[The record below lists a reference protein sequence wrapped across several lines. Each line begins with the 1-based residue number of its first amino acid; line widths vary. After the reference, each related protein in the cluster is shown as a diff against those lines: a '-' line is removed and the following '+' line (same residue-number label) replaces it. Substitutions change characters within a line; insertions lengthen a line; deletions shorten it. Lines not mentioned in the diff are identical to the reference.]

1 MVSPMGYK
9 VHEINI
15 PENALHLISICSSPA
30 DGMLLAPEGYLSPS
44 DFPSDAELLWVPEE
58 EVYAANVIG
67 FGNDILCAAGY
78 PKTHK
83 ILEDK
88 GFTLHPIDMSQMR
101 SADGSLT
108 CLSVFY

>member
-1 MVSPMGYK
+1 MKLV
-9 VHEINI
+9 I
-15 PENALHLISICSSPA
+15 LILSN
-30 DGMLLAPEGYLSPS
+30 DLYLNPS